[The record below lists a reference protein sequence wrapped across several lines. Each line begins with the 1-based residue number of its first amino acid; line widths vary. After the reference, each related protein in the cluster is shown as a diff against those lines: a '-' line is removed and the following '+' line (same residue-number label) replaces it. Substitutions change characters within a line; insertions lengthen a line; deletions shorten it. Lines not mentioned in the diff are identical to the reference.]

1 MVSAPAMSL
10 TAFGFRSVGTVSG
23 ALRNSLASRVV
34 IYDLLIGLWDRWSA
48 MPRASALRDLWSSKN
63 KAECDRAPAAPRSS
77 ARRRKRRR
85 DLRVPPQPGK
95 PAADHVEAR
104 REDQAERRD
113 AD

>member
-1 MVSAPAMSL
+1 MSL

-48 MPRASALRDLWSSKN
+48 MPRALALRDLWSSKN
-63 KAECDRAPAAPRSS
+63 KAEWDRRSFG
-77 ARRRKRRR
+77 RRRKRRQ
-85 DLRVPPQPGK
+85 DLRVPPQPVK

-113 AD
+113 TDHAGKHRR